1 MLGNVLKSFEF
12 KKQNQINAFRC
23 SLLNMM
29 RIMDALMKKKKKE
42 KKDRSIFPLLFI
54 LIILHFAIKLKML
67 F

>member
-42 KKDRSIFPLLFI
+42 KKIEAFF
-54 LIILHFAIKLKML
+54 HCCAF
-67 F
+67 

>member
-29 RIMDALMKKKKKE
+29 RIMDALMKKEKKKKIE
-42 KKDRSIFPLLFI
+42 ASFHCCLF
-54 LIILHFAIKLKML
+54 
-67 F
+67 

>member
-29 RIMDALMKKKKKE
+29 RIMDALMKKRKKK
-42 KKDRSIFPLLFI
+42 KRSIFPLLFI

>member
-12 KKQNQINAFRC
+12 KKQNQINAFQC

-42 KKDRSIFPLLFI
+42 KKIEAFFHCCSF
-54 LIILHFAIKLKML
+54 
-67 F
+67 

>member
-42 KKDRSIFPLLFI
+42 RSIFPLLFI

>member
-42 KKDRSIFPLLFI
+42 KKKHFSIVV
-54 LIILHFAIKLKML
+54 HFDY
-67 F
+67 FTFCY

>member
-42 KKDRSIFPLLFI
+42 KKRSIFPLLFI
-54 LIILHFAIKLKML
+54 LMFLHFAIKLKML

>member
-29 RIMDALMKKKKKE
+29 RIMDALMKKKE
-42 KKDRSIFPLLFI
+42 RKKDRSIFPWLFI

>member
-29 RIMDALMKKKKKE
+29 RIMDALMKKEKKK
-42 KKDRSIFPLLFI
+42 K
-54 LIILHFAIKLKML
+54 
-67 F
+67 